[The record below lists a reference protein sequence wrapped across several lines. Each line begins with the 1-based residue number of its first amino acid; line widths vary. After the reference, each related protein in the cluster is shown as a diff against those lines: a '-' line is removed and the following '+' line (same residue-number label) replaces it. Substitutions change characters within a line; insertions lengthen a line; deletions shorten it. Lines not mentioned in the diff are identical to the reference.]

1 MIGATRWRRSRSK
14 ECAEYSHGRRVSIL
28 PAALSRI
35 LRDLYLCK
43 GSFLPVGEMSLF
55 QLVIAKKHN
64 KTPLGFVPIRATH
77 EAAIHAGG

>member
-1 MIGATRWRRSRSK
+1 MG
-14 ECAEYSHGRRVSIL
+14 GMVSIL

-35 LRDLYLCK
+35 LRELCK

-77 EAAIHAGG
+77 EATIHAGG